1 MSLTLHR
8 RIVPLALAWPLW
20 ANAQTSAES
29 IANPL
34 GLSGGSAI
42 LWLSSLCVAGGVAM
56 GLVLSLVLSQR
67 VRLRR
72 RREEL
77 LRLRRDRAR
86 LRRRREELLR
96 LRRDRARLRRRR
108 EELLRLRRDRA
119 RLRALLNAIPDPMYF
134 KDAQGAYEGCNPA
147 FESVVGAGEA
157 QLMGRRDADLAKPP
171 TWTKQTSARR
181 VLNWVEK
188 PDGQRLCLD
197 VVKAEVFDDEHYLGQ
212 VAVAR
217 DVTQL
222 QQAMEQA
229 RRAATVFEHCGEG
242 IMVTDARLQICD
254 LNPALCAITG
264 YNRAELLGQV
274 PRLFRDG
281 DQDPEKLKALWAD
294 VERCGKWSGEL
305 VDRHKNGDTVPVWV
319 TVVRVPAADADA
331 DAHAQAQ
338 EVQYLSVLTD
348 ISRIKQT
355 EAELLHQSLH
365 DRLTGL
371 PNLALLRDRI
381 ARQIGIA
388 QRDHTCVAVLYI
400 DLDGFRDVND
410 IAGHRA
416 GDQVL
421 LTTTERFVNV
431 MRASDSVARVGADE
445 FVVVLSGLVDEET
458 AMRLGDRLIQAM
470 DEPIVVG
477 QQRFNLGASIGLAL
491 FPTDG
496 VAVDDLL
503 RNAEA
508 AMCRA
513 KVHARNT
520 VQAYRPELTQV
531 VQQRFELTHALRHAN
546 EAAQFRL
553 EYQPQVRL
561 SDGHLVGAEALL
573 RWRHPTRGPI
583 SPAEFIPLAEDT
595 GLIIPIGR
603 WVLEQACAQAA
614 RWQGQPGKPQQV
626 AVNVSARQLRQSDF
640 IDTVDF
646 ILKETGCPPQ
656 ALELE
661 VTESLLL
668 EDAEQA
674 IELLGQLASR
684 GVRVAIDD
692 FGTGYSSLSYLKRM
706 PVQTLKIDRSFVQEL
721 GSDSNV
727 AAIARTVIVLARSLN
742 LDVLA
747 EGVETAEQAEWLK
760 REGCDWAQG
769 WHYGRPMP
777 AEDFVLPK
785 QEPARKPQLK
795 HLHLA

>member
-1 MSLTLHR
+1 VQGCSTNGLRHAWRHKNVLGLMSLTLHR
-8 RIVPLALAWPLW
+8 RFVPLALAWPLW
-20 ANAQTSAES
+20 ANAQTTAET

-34 GLSGGSAI
+34 GLSGGNAI

-77 LRLRRDRAR
+77 LRLRRDRAK
-86 LRRRREELLR
+86 
-96 LRRDRARLRRRR
+96 
-108 EELLRLRRDRA
+108 
-119 RLRALLNAIPDPMYF
+119 LRALLNAIPDPMYF

-147 FESVVGAGEA
+147 FESVVGAVEG

-171 TWTKQTSARR
+171 TWTKQTSAKR
-181 VLNWVEK
+181 VLNWVDK
-188 PDGQRLCLD
+188 PDGERLCLD
-197 VVKAEVFDDEHYLGQ
+197 VMKAEVFDDDHYLGQ

-254 LNPALCAITG
+254 LNPALSAITG

-281 DQDPEKLKALWAD
+281 EQDPEKLKALWAD

-319 TVVRVPAADADA
+319 TVVRVPADE
-331 DAHAQAQ
+331 AQGQ
-338 EVQYLSVLTD
+338 EMQYLSVLTD

-410 IAGHRA
+410 IAGHAA

-421 LTTTERFVNV
+421 LTTTERFINV
-431 MRASDSVARVGADE
+431 VRASDSVARVGADE

-458 AMRLGDRLIQAM
+458 SMRLGDRLIQAM
-470 DEPIVVG
+470 DEPILVG
-477 QQRFNLGASIGLAL
+477 KQRFNLGASIGLAL

-777 AEDFVLPK
+777 AEDFVLPNH
-785 QEPARKPQLK
+785 EPARKAQVK
-795 HLHLA
+795 HLQLA

>member
-1 MSLTLHR
+1 MSLTLLHR
-8 RIVPLALAWPLW
+8 RIVPMALAWPMW
-20 ANAQTSAES
+20 AGAQTTAET

-34 GLSGGSAI
+34 GLSGGNAI
-42 LWLSSLCVAGGVAM
+42 LWLSTLCVAGGVAL

-77 LRLRRDRAR
+77 VRLRRDRAK
-86 LRRRREELLR
+86 
-96 LRRDRARLRRRR
+96 
-108 EELLRLRRDRA
+108 
-119 RLRALLNAIPDPMYF
+119 LRALLNAIPDPMYF

-147 FESVVGAGEA
+147 FASVVGADEA
-157 QLMGRRDADLAKPP
+157 QLMGRRDADLARPP
-171 TWTKQTSARR
+171 TWTKQTSAKR

-188 PDGQRLCLD
+188 PDGSRLCLD
-197 VVKAEVFDDEHYLGQ
+197 VMKAEVFDDDHYLGQ

-254 LNPALCAITG
+254 LNPALSEITG
-264 YNRAELLGQV
+264 FGRSELLGKV
-274 PRLFRDG
+274 PGLFREDE
-281 DQDPEKLKALWAD
+281 QDPDKLQALWAE

-305 VDRHKNGDTVPVWV
+305 VDRHKNGDTVPVWL
-319 TVVRVPAADADA
+319 TVVRVPADES
-331 DAHAQAQ
+331 QGQ

-410 IAGHRA
+410 IAGHQA

-421 LTTTERFVNV
+421 RTTTERFVNV
-431 MRASDSVARVGADE
+431 VRASDSVARVGSDE

-470 DEPIVVG
+470 DEPILVG
-477 QQRFNLGASIGLAL
+477 SQRFNLGASIGLAL
-491 FPTDG
+491 FPADG

-561 SDGHLVGAEALL
+561 ADGALVGAEALL

-640 IDTVDF
+640 IDTVDV

-674 IELLGQLASR
+674 IALLGQLASR

-706 PVQTLKIDRSFVQEL
+706 PVQTLKIDRSFVHEL

-747 EGVETAEQAEWLK
+747 EGVETAEQAEWLR

-777 AEDFVLPK
+777 AEDFVLPR
-785 QEPARKPQLK
+785 QEPVRKAPLMQ
-795 HLHLA
+795 LHLA

>member
-8 RIVPLALAWPLW
+8 RIVPLALAWPWW

-77 LRLRRDRAR
+77 LRLRRDRAK
-86 LRRRREELLR
+86 
-96 LRRDRARLRRRR
+96 
-108 EELLRLRRDRA
+108 
-119 RLRALLNAIPDPMYF
+119 LRALLNAIPDPMYF

-197 VVKAEVFDDEHYLGQ
+197 VVKAEVFDDDHYLGQ

-281 DQDPEKLKALWAD
+281 EQDPEKLKALWAD

-305 VDRHKNGDTVPVWV
+305 VDRHKNGETVPVWV
-319 TVVRVPAADADA
+319 TVVRVPADE
-331 DAHAQAQ
+331 AQAQ

-410 IAGHRA
+410 IAGHTA